1 MKTLIAIPCMD
12 QVPALFAQSLAT
24 MQMVGDCQIAFQ
36 IGSLIYDSRNTLARF
51 AMKEGFDYILW
62 MDSDM
67 VFPSD
72 FHERMLK
79 TMTENNLDILTGI
92 YYKRRPPYSP
102 VLFRKMRLKGTVWN
116 FDWVEDIP
124 ERLFEVEACG
134 FGCVLMKT
142 EVLMSVQLKHGYLF
156 HPIQNGG
163 EDISFCWRARDCG
176 YKIMC
181 DPDIVCG
188 HVGNV
193 IITDTLYKQYQKL
206 DGKTGAMPDTSGF

>member
-24 MQMVGDCQIAFQ
+24 MKMVGECQIAFQ
-36 IGSLIYDSRNTLARF
+36 IGSLIYTSRNELSAY
-51 AMKEGFDYILW
+51 AMEKGFDYILW
-62 MDSDM
+62 LDSDM
-67 VFPSD
+67 IFPED

-79 TMTENNLDILTGI
+79 TLIDNNLDILTGI

-102 VLFRKMRLKGTVWN
+102 VLFNEMKSTKRGWKYS
-116 FDWVEDIP
+116 WVEDVP
-124 ERLFEVEACG
+124 NELFEVEACG

-142 EVLMSVQLKHGYLF
+142 EVLMSVRLKHGYLF
-156 HPIQNGG
+156 HPMRDGG
-163 EDISFCWRARDCG
+163 EDVSFCWRARDCG

-181 DPDIVCG
+181 DPAIVCG

-193 IITDTLYKQYQKL
+193 IITDTLYKQYRTIK
-206 DGKTGAMPDTSGF
+206 DTK